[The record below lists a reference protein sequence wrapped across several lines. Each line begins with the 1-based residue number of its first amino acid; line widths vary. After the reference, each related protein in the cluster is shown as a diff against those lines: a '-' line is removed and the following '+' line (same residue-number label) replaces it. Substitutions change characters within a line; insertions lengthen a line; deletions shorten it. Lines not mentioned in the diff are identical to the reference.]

1 MARYLVMKRDNDI
14 AVVKEEQSQIV
25 SLSFGDFIEE
35 LASPHYERYGV
46 RSIDYWD
53 IDEESDDVEAFER
66 LWNFAVIQLMISWD
80 FLVHLI
86 RMMELISN
94 G

>member
-14 AVVKEEQSQIV
+14 EVVKEEQSQIV

-46 RSIDYWD
+46 RSVDYWG
-53 IDEESDDVEAFER
+53 IDDDNIESFDR
-66 LWNFAVIQLMISWD
+66 LWNFCGYSIDD
-80 FLVHLI
+80 FVRLFSSYDSYDGVDI
-86 RMMELISN
+86 
-94 G
+94 

>member
-1 MARYLVMKRDNDI
+1 MTRYLVMKRDNDI
-14 AVVKEEQSQIV
+14 EVVKEEQSQIV

-35 LASPHYERYGV
+35 LASPHYEQYGV

-66 LWNFAVIQLMISWD
+66 LWNFCGYSIDD
-80 FLVHLI
+80 FV
-86 RMMELISN
+86 ELFSSFDSYDGVDI
-94 G
+94 

>member
-1 MARYLVMKRDNDI
+1 MTRYLVMKRDNDI
-14 AVVKEEQSQIV
+14 GVVKEEQSQIV

-53 IDEESDDVEAFER
+53 IDEESEDDEEAMEVT
-66 LWNFAVIQLMISWD
+66 WDD
-80 FLVHLI
+80 FLDRWDCWVCF
-86 RMMELISN
+86 MEVLEVE
-94 G
+94 

>member
-14 AVVKEEQSQIV
+14 EVVKEEQSQIV

-46 RSIDYWD
+46 RSIVYWS
-53 IDEESDDVEAFER
+53 IDDDNIESFDR
-66 LWNFAVIQLMISWD
+66 LWNFCGYSIDD
-80 FLVHLI
+80 FVGLFSSYDSYDGVDI
-86 RMMELISN
+86 
-94 G
+94 